1 MSPTSADTAPSAHP
15 VIEPGTVL
23 VMETREGRLGQWLL
37 DGRHRLLA
45 DEPKEAGGDD
55 AGPGPYELLLMSLG
69 ACTAMTLR
77 LYAERK
83 GWPLE
88 RVLVRLRHSRVHAA
102 DCVECDEKPVLL
114 DHIDRTITLEGALD
128 AAQRDRLMAIAD
140 KCPVHRTLS
149 APIRIETHRA

>member
-1 MSPTSADTAPSAHP
+1 MLCVDGMVFLPRKPQERFCPAADQQ
-15 VIEPGTVL
+15 
-23 VMETREGRLGQWLL
+23 LG
-37 DGRHRLLA
+37 
-45 DEPKEAGGDD
+45 
-55 AGPGPYELLLMSLG
+55 
-69 ACTAMTLR
+69 
-77 LYAERK
+77 RK

-102 DCVECDEKPVLL
+102 DCVECDKKPVLL